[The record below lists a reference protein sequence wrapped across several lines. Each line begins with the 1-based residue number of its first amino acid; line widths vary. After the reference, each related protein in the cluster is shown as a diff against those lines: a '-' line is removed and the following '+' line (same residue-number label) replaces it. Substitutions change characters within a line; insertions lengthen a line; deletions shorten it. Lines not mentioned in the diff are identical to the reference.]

1 MGKKIL
7 KQLTLALAMTMI
19 GNGLAYAA
27 PTPQIQQNDQTEQ
40 KIEDMDNQ
48 IVNIMSQLDNNKK
61 QIAQTE
67 KDITNADKQVQ
78 QAQNNLDKE
87 NDLYKDR
94 IRAMYINGMGDYIT
108 LIFEAKGFSDFL
120 SRLEMVDRIIENNK
134 EVTQELIDSQNDINN
149 KKQALDSKKT
159 NLLALQ
165 GSDEKKLDALKKE
178 KDDESKL
185 LAQYKSQDNLYA
197 VNDPNYSETMK
208 QIDQIRKSA
217 PRISASRGSSLSI
230 SSNYI
235 IAYASNFLGT
245 KYVWGGTSP
254 NPGFDC
260 SGFTQYVYR
269 HFGISL
275 DRTTYGQITDGP
287 KVPKSQLQ
295 PGDLVFFGTAA
306 NPHHVGIYVGN
317 GMYIHSPETGES
329 VKVSSLDRSDF
340 LTGVRVD

>member
-7 KQLTLALAMTMI
+7 KQLTLVLAMSMV

-27 PTPQIQQNDQTEQ
+27 PTPQIQQRDQMEQ
-40 KIEDMDNQ
+40 KIEEMDNQ
-48 IVNIMSQLDNNKK
+48 IVGIMNQLDTNKK

-67 KDITNADKQVQ
+67 KDITDADKQVQ
-78 QAQNNLDKE
+78 KAQNNLDEE

-108 LIFEAKGFSDFL
+108 LIFEAKGLGDLL
-120 SRLEMVDRIIENNK
+120 SRIEMVDKIIENDK
-134 EVTQELIDSQNDINN
+134 EVTQELIKSQNDINN
-149 KKQALDSKKT
+149 KKKALDNKKS

-165 GSDEKKLDALKKE
+165 SDNEKKLVSLKKQ
-178 KDDESKL
+178 KDDEAKL
-185 LAQYKSQDNLYA
+185 LAQFKTQGNLYA
-197 VNDPNYSETMK
+197 VNDPSYNETMK
-208 QIDQIRKSA
+208 QIQQIRKNA
-217 PRISASRGSSLSI
+217 PKVSASRGTLAI

-275 DRTTYGQITDGP
+275 DRTTYGQINDGQ
-287 KVPKSQLQ
+287 KVSKDQLQ
-295 PGDLVFFGTAA
+295 PGDLVFFGSSS

-317 GMYIHSPETGES
+317 GMYIHAPETGDV

-340 LTGVRVD
+340 LTGVRVG